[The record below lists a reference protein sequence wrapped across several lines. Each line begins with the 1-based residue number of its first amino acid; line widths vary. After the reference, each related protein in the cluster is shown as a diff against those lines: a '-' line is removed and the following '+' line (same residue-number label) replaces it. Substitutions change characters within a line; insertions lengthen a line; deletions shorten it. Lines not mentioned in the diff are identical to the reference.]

1 MGSVPFPSVIPLLPP
16 DVASGVGV
24 VAGAAPLPP
33 VGTVLIPCSGAAPFF
48 PAGLPTIDVV
58 SGVGATVGSVPFPSV
73 IPLLPPDVASGV
85 GVIAGP
91 APLFVAVPPPL
102 IGVLPSCTRGVAESS
117 TVAFVGV
124 PLPDFACGTFVL
136 VPDALP
142 DADAPVTVTFA
153 ALIGLFVAVPFATG
167 APAGVDAGLTE
178 PEPVVTASGL
188 TTFTLFAPGVRD
200 SALPAAVL
208 STPLALIVVPC
219 AVLAAFA
226 EPVAPVAVVV
236 AVAVC
241 GVGTPLPVGTASV
254 VPPCATVSGF
264 TTPGSELSLLPWRPE
279 NTDAT
284 RPQKEVASGSGSSIA
299 ATGVCAASKASGVM
313 PTVSPTSA
321 PVTSCSE
328 LPSAKELYAIWPFSS
343 GAVASVSLAVASPST
358 MVALPASPVTF
369 SEAPVPSAVPFGNC
383 PDAITWAA
391 SSSVRLPFGFDTM

>member
-1 MGSVPFPSVIPLLPP
+1 M
-16 DVASGVGV
+16 
-24 VAGAAPLPP
+24 
-33 VGTVLIPCSGAAPFF
+33 
-48 PAGLPTIDVV
+48 
-58 SGVGATVGSVPFPSV
+58 GSVPFPSV

-91 APLFVAVPPPL
+91 VPLFVAVPPPL

-153 ALIGLFVAVPFATG
+153 ALIGLLVAVPFATG
-167 APAGVDAGLTE
+167 APAGVDA
-178 PEPVVTASGL
+178 GL

-299 ATGVCAASKASGVM
+299 ATGVCVASKASGVM

-321 PVTSCSE
+321 PVTSCPESS
-328 LPSAKELYAIWPFSS
+328 SAKELYAIWPFSS

-383 PDAITWAA
+383 PDAITWAD

>member
-1 MGSVPFPSVIPLLPP
+1 M
-16 DVASGVGV
+16 
-24 VAGAAPLPP
+24 
-33 VGTVLIPCSGAAPFF
+33 
-48 PAGLPTIDVV
+48 
-58 SGVGATVGSVPFPSV
+58 
-73 IPLLPPDVASGV
+73 
-85 GVIAGP
+85 
-91 APLFVAVPPPL
+91 FVAVPPPL
-102 IGVLPSCTRGVAESS
+102 IGALPSCTRGVAEPS
-117 TVAFVGV
+117 TVAFLGV

-142 DADAPVTVTFA
+142 GADAPVTVTFA
-153 ALIGLFVAVPFATG
+153 ALIGLLSAVPFAVG
-167 APAGVDAGLTE
+167 APAGVEAVLVE
-178 PEPVVTASGL
+178 PEPFVTESGL
-188 TTFTLFAPGVRD
+188 TTFTLFAPAGREAVP
-200 SALPAAVL
+200 PAAVAPAL
-208 STPLALIVVPC
+208 LLALIVVPF

-226 EPVAPVAVVV
+226 EPVTPVAVVV

-299 ATGVCAASKASGVM
+299 ATGVCVASKASGVM

-321 PVTSCSE
+321 PVTSCPESS
-328 LPSAKELYAIWPFSS
+328 SAKELYAIWPFSS

>member
-16 DVASGVGV
+16 DVASGV
-24 VAGAAPLPP
+24 
-33 VGTVLIPCSGAAPFF
+33 S
-48 PAGLPTIDVV
+48 
-58 SGVGATVGSVPFPSV
+58 
-73 IPLLPPDVASGV
+73 
-85 GVIAGP
+85 VIAGP

-153 ALIGLFVAVPFATG
+153 ALIGLLVAVPFATG
-167 APAGVDAGLTE
+167 APAGVDAGLTK
-178 PEPVVTASGL
+178 PEPLVTASGL

-200 SALPAAVL
+200 SAL
-208 STPLALIVVPC
+208 
-219 AVLAAFA
+219 
-226 EPVAPVAVVV
+226 PVAPVAVVV

-264 TTPGSELSLLPWRPE
+264 TTPGSELSLLPWWPE

-299 ATGVCAASKASGVM
+299 ATGVCVASKASGVM

-321 PVTSCSE
+321 PVTSCLESS
-328 LPSAKELYAIWPFSS
+328 SAKELYAIWPFSS
-343 GAVASVSLAVASPST
+343 GAVASVSLAVVSPST

-369 SEAPVPSAVPFGNC
+369 SEAPVPSTVPFGNC